1 LAAARTRRSV
11 ITLGEV
17 GTGLPALLAS
27 ADLSDLWLRR
37 DVFAAAGLANADGS
51 AMRAPYVAR
60 LSPPAS
66 AGLNGA
72 EKACA
77 WAHCPN
83 PPPAGRHA
91 ATASWVPCP
100 QCR

>member
-1 LAAARTRRSV
+1 V
-11 ITLGEV
+11 ITLGEI
-17 GTGLPALLAS
+17 GTGLPSRLAS

-37 DVFAAAGLANADGS
+37 DVFAAAGLVSTNGS

-60 LSPPAS
+60 LSRPTS
-66 AGLNGA
+66 AGLSDA

-83 PPPAGRHA
+83 PPPVGRHA
-91 ATASWVPCP
+91 ATANWVPCP